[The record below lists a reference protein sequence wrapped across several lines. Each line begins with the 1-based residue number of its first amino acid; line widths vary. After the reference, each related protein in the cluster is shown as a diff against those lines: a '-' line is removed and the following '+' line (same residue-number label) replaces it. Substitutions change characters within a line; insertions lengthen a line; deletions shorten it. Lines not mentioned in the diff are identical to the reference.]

1 MLPSAAGVFATLC
14 RSSYYNLD
22 YVVPLAHAQQHF
34 PGFIYTILD
43 VFALCRSYYYN
54 LEDCAIKRRADGA
67 PWTWWARALSNSLQH
82 SC

>member
-1 MLPSAAGVFATLC
+1 MLNSIFQG
-14 RSSYYNLD
+14 SSL
-22 YVVPLAHAQQHF
+22 
-34 PGFIYTILD
+34 YTILD